1 MTIGATMTTKM
12 IRVDASHED
21 KLTSFIRDNSE
32 HMEIVDDVNLV
43 YDAHYYIRKEQLDN
57 TMLAIDNGTI
67 KMHTEDEFNNKMKS
81 LEEKLTQHYA
91 D

>member
-1 MTIGATMTTKM
+1 M
-12 IRVDASHED
+12 IRVDESHED

-32 HMEIVDDVNLV
+32 HMEIIDDSNLE
-43 YDAHYYIRKEQLDN
+43 YDAYFYKRKEQLNN
-57 TMLAIDNGTI
+57 TILAIDNGTM
-67 KMHTEDEFNNKMKS
+67 KMHSEDEFNSKMKS

>member
-1 MTIGATMTTKM
+1 MTTKM

-32 HMEIVDDVNLV
+32 HMEIVDDVNLA
-43 YDAHYYIRKEQLDN
+43 YDTHFYARKEQLDN
-57 TMLAIDNGTI
+57 TISAIDNGSM
-67 KMHTEDEFNNKMKS
+67 KMHTEDEFNSKMKH

-91 D
+91 DQTI